1 MSGIDFLV
9 RRRRPVTGI
18 GLIGVLFAAAVVAGC
33 SGGGGGG
40 EPAAPP
46 NNFAAGALQVLSP
59 DPRIGYPLKVSV
71 TITADRAADNV
82 SVSLF
87 AVENNQ
93 NSAAVTRQFPL
104 GSQTIAQVQAGA
116 GSYELEMNIPSSVQL
131 PGSYFIAAVVDPVEE
146 VAETDEGDNTA
157 SVETTLAGEETPNI
171 LLKEVALDRTVLDI
185 DTSTYEQQVPGTVG
199 NVHNA
204 DAGGTITVGADGLGV
219 NQTIDLQAFARL
231 RLMRSDNGTSHD
243 VPLYLW
249 NSDAGRYT
257 NAFGVDPA
265 TGTGVTPEWLPL
277 GQFKPQLVETA
288 GDEVTVND
296 INRDSTHLNFYL
308 PGKLGSEL
316 EIAMRHLFV
325 TLSDP
330 NFPPPDLSPGD
341 INAIRS
347 FLRNL
352 PGPTQDFAAVPE
364 AMAVMSFAIC
374 VEIRPADPAVV
385 DRLPADN
392 EICSPLAIMLPPIGP
407 RPPVP
412 PVLPPT
418 FTPRFSTPASALNS
432 GSGYQTKAG
441 GSAFSFGLDLGASAS
456 ADHRGYIE
464 EVHGIVPVT
473 IFGLSVEFYKVAV
486 RAQLVPDYFG
496 KPPTETSSFRVE
508 LLNAG
513 LLLYQVVTLP
523 SSGPELSI
531 SFSKEAEK
539 TFQAFVG
546 PVPVIGTAS
555 VGGNLGIAYTPV
567 QLITAPSDNFY
578 RLGLSVGPFVNV
590 EAGLSAGVGTPL
602 FSAGVEGVLTLLD
615 ERLTF
620 FNGVVIELVDSGFG
634 SGIAEFVITRGQQ
647 LINDFTG
654 PKGALNLFAKYTV
667 PAFKKCSWGFVKGL
681 CPGTATLKATK
692 EIWSSKALFHLRD
705 ILLENSDVQLD
716 VVVVQQGEPAYFKP

>member
-1 MSGIDFLV
+1 MSGIDFLI

-18 GLIGVLFAAAVVAGC
+18 RLIGALFAAAMVAGC
-33 SGGGGGG
+33 GGGGGGGG

-46 NNFAAGALQVLSP
+46 NNFAASALQVLSP

-104 GSQTIAQVQAGA
+104 GTQTIPKVEAGA
-116 GSYELEMNIPSSVQL
+116 RSYELEMNIPSSIEL
-131 PGSYFIAAVVDPVEE
+131 PGSYFIAAVVDPVDE

-171 LLKEVALDRTVLDI
+171 LLKELALDRTALDI
-185 DTSTYEQQVPGTVG
+185 STSTYEQQVPGTVG

-231 RLMRSDNGTSHD
+231 RLMRSDKGTSHD

-257 NAFGVDPA
+257 NAFGVNPT
-265 TGTGVTPEWLPL
+265 TGTAVTPEWLPI

-288 GDEVTVND
+288 GEEVTVND
-296 INRDSTHLNFYL
+296 INRDSVHLNFYF

-316 EIAMRHLFV
+316 EIAMRHLVVIF
-325 TLSDP
+325 SDP
-330 NFPPPDLSPGD
+330 NFPPPDLTPQ
-341 INAIRS
+341 AIQGLRD
-347 FLRNL
+347 FLFGL
-352 PGPTQDFAAVPE
+352 PSSGIPDDESAAL
-364 AMAVMSFAIC
+364 AVMSFAIC
-374 VEIRPADPAVV
+374 AEIRPADPAVV

-392 EICSPLAIMLPPIGP
+392 EICSPLTIMLPPRTP
-407 RPPVP
+407 QPPAP
-412 PVLPPT
+412 SVLPAG
-418 FTPRFSTPASALNS
+418 FTPRFSKPASALAS
-432 GSGYQTKAG
+432 GDGYATKAG
-441 GSAFSFGLDLGASAS
+441 GSAFAFGLDLGASAS
-456 ADHRGYIE
+456 ADNRGYIE

-473 IFGLSVEFYKVAV
+473 IFGLDVEFYKVTV

-496 KPPTETSSFRVE
+496 KPAGETSSFRVE
-508 LLNAG
+508 LLNVG
-513 LLLYQVVTLP
+513 VLLYSVVTLP
-523 SSGPELSI
+523 SSGPEISI

-539 TFQAFVG
+539 AFQAFVG
-546 PVPVIGTAS
+546 PVPVIGTAF
-555 VGGNLGIAYTPV
+555 VGGHLGIAYTPV

-615 ERLTF
+615 ERLTY
-620 FNGVVIELVDSGFG
+620 FNGVVIELVSSGVG

-667 PAFKKCSWGFVKGL
+667 PAFKKCSWGFFKGL

-692 EIWSSKALFHLRD
+692 EIWSSKALFHLKD
-705 ILLENSDVQLD
+705 ILLEDSDVQLD
-716 VVVVQQGEPAYFKP
+716 VVVVQQGTPVYFKP

>member
-1 MSGIDFLV
+1 MTLK
-9 RRRRPVTGI
+9 R
-18 GLIGVLFAAAVVAGC
+18 FAATLMIGATMLLSSC
-33 SGGGGGG
+33 GGGGGDG
-40 EPAAPP
+40 APP
-46 NNFAAGALQVLSP
+46 ITNNFSVTALQVATAV
-59 DPRIGYPLKVSV
+59 PRIAYPLKVSV
-71 TITADRAADNV
+71 SITADEAADNV

-104 GSQTIAQVQAGA
+104 GTQTIPKVQAGA
-116 GSYELEMNIPSSVQL
+116 HSYELEMNIPSSIEL
-131 PGSYFIAAVVDPVEE
+131 PGSYFIAAVVDPVDE
-146 VAETDEGDNTA
+146 VGETDEGDNTA
-157 SVETTLAGEETPNI
+157 SVAATLAGEEMPNI

-219 NQTIDLQAFARL
+219 NQTIDLQAFAKL
-231 RLMRSDNGTSHD
+231 RLMRSDKGTSHD

-249 NSDAGRYT
+249 NSDAERYT
-257 NAFGVDPA
+257 NAFGINPA
-265 TGTGVTPEWLPL
+265 APQGAIAGPIEWLPL

-296 INRDSTHLNFYL
+296 INRDSTHINFYF

-316 EIAMRHLFV
+316 ENAIRNQPICN
-325 TLSDP
+325 P
-330 NFPPPDLSPGD
+330 NVVLGLPTAPPPDLTPQ
-341 INAIRS
+341 AITALQG
-347 FLRNL
+347 FLCGL
-352 PGPTQDFAAVPE
+352 PSGEST
-364 AMAVMSFAIC
+364 AMAAMSFAIC
-374 VEIRPADPAVV
+374 VAIRPADPAVV

-392 EICSPLAIMLPPIGP
+392 ELCSPLAI
-407 RPPVP
+407 
-412 PVLPPT
+412 VLPPVKPQPPASPLLPAG
-418 FTPRFSTPASALNS
+418 FTPRFSKPASALES
-432 GSGYQTKAG
+432 PGDGYRTKAG
-441 GSAFSFGLDLGASAS
+441 GSAFAFGLDLGASAS
-456 ADHRGYIE
+456 ADNRGYIE

-523 SSGPELSI
+523 SSGPEISI
-531 SFSKEAEK
+531 SFSKQAEK
-539 TFQAFVG
+539 VFQAFVG

-567 QLITAPSDNFY
+567 QLITAPPDPFY

-590 EAGLSAGVGTPL
+590 EASLSAGVGTPL

-615 ERLTF
+615 ERLTY
-620 FNGVVIELVDSGFG
+620 FNGVVIELVDSGFT

-667 PAFKKCSWGFVKGL
+667 PVFKTCNWGFIKGL

-692 EIWSSKALFHLRD
+692 EIWSSKALFHLKD
-705 ILLENSDVQLD
+705 ILLEDNNVQLD
-716 VVVVQQGEPAYFKP
+716 VVVVQQGKPAYFEP